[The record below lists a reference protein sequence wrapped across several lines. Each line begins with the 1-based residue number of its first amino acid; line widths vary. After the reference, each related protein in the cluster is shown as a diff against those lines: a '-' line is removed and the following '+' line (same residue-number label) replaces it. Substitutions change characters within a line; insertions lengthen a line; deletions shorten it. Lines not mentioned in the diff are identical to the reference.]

1 MKNLF
6 YKAFSIILILI
17 LCFGFSACESK
28 SKNEEHNKLIYYAV
42 SKDYVWDYYEYPSN
56 DILDFIKRYNL
67 FCNDNYDDSYKIE
80 IVEFDTPDNM
90 YTKMSA
96 EIMAGEGPD
105 IFSTDQKLPFEKLA
119 ENEALADIDELLKI
133 YDYDINLDN
142 CNSIIMD
149 AGVFGGKRYI
159 IPINYAPD
167 IFLTTKEILDS
178 YNVNVSDFSF
188 KKLWKQLLKQNSSYS
203 LFGDTRMRA
212 DFFLS
217 YIEQYVDFK
226 NKTTLFETDEFSE
239 SLDYMGELVKNDDTD
254 ENKAYI
260 SGLENGEYLLDRV
273 SELMWFNL
281 CDMGKTPVLISDY
294 NRKNKISANVQ
305 CAVGINA
312 SSDKKEKA
320 LAFIKYVLSEEGQV
334 KRSESDVIGNIIPVN
349 NNSFD
354 YVIEKLKE
362 YMRDSND
369 DEEYDDAEKE
379 FSKIAGDS
387 FLKEYLGA
395 VNSISECSLFDFF
408 AQTTTYYNT
417 TVIGEIV
424 DNYLNEKINKTKFIN
439 QLTAATER
447 YMDE

>member
-6 YKAFSIILILI
+6 YKFTLIILILI

-28 SKNEEHNKLIYYAV
+28 TQNEKSSKLTYYAV
-42 SKDYVWDYYEYPSN
+42 SNDYVWDYFEYPNN

-67 FCNDNYDDSYKIE
+67 FCNKNYDDSYKIE
-80 IVEFDTPDNM
+80 IVEFASPKDM
-90 YTKMSA
+90 LTKMSA

-105 IFSTDQKLPFEKLA
+105 IFSTDQKLPFEKLV
-119 ENEALADIDELLKI
+119 ENNVLADIDELLEL
-133 YDYDINLDN
+133 YNYDINLDD

-167 IFLTTKEILDS
+167 IFLTTKEILDN
-178 YNVNVSDFSF
+178 YNLSVSDFSF
-188 KKLWKQLLKQNSSYS
+188 KKLWKQLLNQNNSYS
-203 LFGDTRMRA
+203 LFGSTRMRA
-212 DFFLS
+212 DFFLA
-217 YIEQYVDFK
+217 YIDQYVDFK
-226 NKTTLFETDEFSE
+226 NKTTLFETDEFSK
-239 SLDYMGELVKNDDTD
+239 SLDYMGELFKNDDTD
-254 ENKAYI
+254 ENKLYI
-260 SGLENGEYLLDRV
+260 FGLENGEYLLDRV

-294 NRKNKISANVQ
+294 NRKNEISANVQ

-312 SSDKKEKA
+312 NSDKKDKA

-334 KRSESDVIGNIIPVN
+334 KKGESDVIGNIIPVN

-369 DEEYDDAEKE
+369 DGEYDDAEKE
-379 FSKIAGDS
+379 FSKNVGES
-387 FLKEYLGA
+387 FLKEYLGV
-395 VNSISECSLFDFF
+395 VNSISECNLFDFF

-424 DNYLNEKINKTKFIN
+424 DNYLNEKITKTKFIN